1 MMPTDRAILQAQI
14 DNLRENINKLENYG
28 KSVYEAIRMLSEV
41 YTSKNSGGVALY
53 NGVLSKLDKY
63 DFVSQAISQPPKQE
77 KWIVHRTLRTNGME
91 TYVGYS
97 DDNVDDGC
105 RKYFLGTFDGK
116 NISGY
121 LLKLKAH
128 KFDYLEAIVLREQ
141 LNKQRAYRRYL
152 WVMSKVEE

>member
-14 DNLRENINKLENYG
+14 DNLRKNINKLENYG
-28 KSVYEAIRMLSEV
+28 KSVYEAIKMFSED
-41 YTSKNSGGVALY
+41 YTNKNSGGVALH
-53 NGVLSKLDKY
+53 NGILSKLDKY
-63 DFVSQAISQPPKQE
+63 DFVSAIDHPKQK

-121 LLKLKAH
+121 LHKLKAH

-141 LNKQRAYRRYL
+141 LNKQRAYKQYI
-152 WVMSKVEE
+152 WVISKVEE